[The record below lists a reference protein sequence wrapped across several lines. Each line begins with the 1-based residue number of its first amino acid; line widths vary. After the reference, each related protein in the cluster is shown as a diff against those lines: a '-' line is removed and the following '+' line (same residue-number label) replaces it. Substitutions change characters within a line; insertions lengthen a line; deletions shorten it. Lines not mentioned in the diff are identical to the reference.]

1 MSFTT
6 LFAVEMLDELDWILK
21 CLDEVTECSE

>member
-1 MSFTT
+1 MNFTT

-21 CLDEVTECSE
+21 WLDDVIE